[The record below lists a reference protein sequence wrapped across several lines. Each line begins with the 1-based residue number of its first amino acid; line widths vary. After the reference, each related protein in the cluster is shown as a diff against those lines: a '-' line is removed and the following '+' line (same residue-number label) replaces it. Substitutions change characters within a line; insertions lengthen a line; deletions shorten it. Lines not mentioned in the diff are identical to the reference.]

1 MRWTF
6 EEYLDQP
13 TWFITMLF
21 ELLKAEAEHAN
32 SKV

>member
-1 MRWTF
+1 MHWNYNTYM
-6 EEYLDQP
+6 EQP

-21 ELLKAEAEHAN
+21 ELLKAEAQHAN